1 MTDYPLSYAISRIPE
16 YRFLQQCAY
25 FDIETLEF
33 LIHIR
38 PSDMARPF
46 FHANVVSQMK
56 DASFTTMIYNDHVV
70 QSLMELGYFSKITGR
85 GKAEEYM
92 FSLGNLL
99 VSETASLNLKSRVC
113 RNIIQLPNLTLADCD
128 SLIPALVECYR
139 SGHAFVATY
148 VAAVLINISHQ
159 NDHMKNK
166 LMQRGLGEYVVR
178 HLRSRDDDLVQ
189 YTLALCVNVTK
200 SVHHRATMV
209 SYGAVTVLMDLLS
222 SNYTLLYFLFV
233 MI

>member
-1 MTDYPLSYAISRIPE
+1 
-16 YRFLQQCAY
+16 
-25 FDIETLEF
+25 
-33 LIHIR
+33 
-38 PSDMARPF
+38 MARPF

-56 DASFTTMIYNDHVV
+56 DASFTSMIYNDHVV

-85 GKAEEYM
+85 GKGEEYM

-139 SGHAFVATY
+139 NGHAFVATY
-148 VAAVLINISHQ
+148 IAAVLINISHQ

-166 LMQRGLGEYVVR
+166 LKK
-178 HLRSRDDDLVQ
+178 
-189 YTLALCVNVTK
+189 N
-200 SVHHRATMV
+200 
-209 SYGAVTVLMDLLS
+209 
-222 SNYTLLYFLFV
+222 SNFLEGFSELDF
-233 MI
+233 